1 MKGVA
6 AYRCSGRSS
15 VECRAKKKNIARSFG
30 IQVVR
35 SFISVMSNRI
45 IYCVS
50 TMKEAGSCQIKYSIW
65 LLQQVTA
72 GI

>member
-15 VECRAKKKNIARSFG
+15 VECRAKKNVARGFG
-30 IQVVR
+30 IQVR
-35 SFISVMSNRI
+35 SFISVMSDRI